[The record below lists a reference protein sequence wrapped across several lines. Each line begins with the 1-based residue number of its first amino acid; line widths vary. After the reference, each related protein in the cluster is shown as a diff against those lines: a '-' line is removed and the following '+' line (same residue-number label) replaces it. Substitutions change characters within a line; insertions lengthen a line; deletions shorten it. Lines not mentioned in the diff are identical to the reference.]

1 MTPRGDG
8 PVGNEQD
15 LIGTLLMDEDD
26 VFGNG
31 SLNAHKAIGMAVG
44 TTRDNTQGGK
54 DIEKM
59 REIG

>member
-31 SLNAHKAIGMAVG
+31 PLNAYKAIGIPSGMG
-44 TTRDNTQGGK
+44 DYMQRSQD
-54 DIEKM
+54 
-59 REIG
+59 